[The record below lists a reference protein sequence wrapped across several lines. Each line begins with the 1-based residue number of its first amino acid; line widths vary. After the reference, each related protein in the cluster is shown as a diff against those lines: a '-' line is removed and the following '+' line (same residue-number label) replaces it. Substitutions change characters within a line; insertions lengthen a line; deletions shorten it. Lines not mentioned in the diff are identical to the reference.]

1 MPVIFA
7 VAVSVPPGPINDSVN
22 PDVEDV
28 CVFIFVSETEFDVDP
43 DDEGDELGAVFDPPA
58 KVLSCAN
65 PTEGPGEKRKIE
77 YTFF

>member
-1 MPVIFA
+1 M
-7 VAVSVPPGPINDSVN
+7 
-22 PDVEDV
+22 
-28 CVFIFVSETEFDVDP
+28 FIFVSEIEFDVDP